1 MMKRKGIVLTAG
13 IGAVLGAM
21 LLSGCGNTL
30 PEMTDDQADAIGEYA
45 AITLL
50 KYDANSKSRLV
61 DISVLE
67 ESAAPELPV
76 ITEPDP
82 IQPET
87 AETGPTVTDRT
98 DPSGGVTAATSLEE
112 FMGLPDG
119 MTLTYTGYDVVQSY
133 QEEGDVYF
141 ALEASA
147 GKQLLVLSFY
157 LNNQTGAEQPMR
169 LIDLHNSY
177 RVTVNEDYTRT
188 ALTTM
193 LNNDLSTYIETLSD
207 GAGRQLVLLY
217 EIDPVQVDTIT
228 LKFKNTETTYTM
240 QVK

>member
-1 MMKRKGIVLTAG
+1 MKKKMKILLAAGGVAALLT
-13 IGAVLGAM
+13 
-21 LLSGCGNTL
+21 GCSSSL
-30 PEMTDDQADAIGEYA
+30 PDMTEDQVDAIGEYA
-45 AITLL
+45 AVTLL

-61 DISVLE
+61 DLAVLE
-67 ESAAPELPV
+67 KAEEPQQLPQVQLPDNDAKEPEKQQVV
-76 ITEPDP
+76 IDN
-82 IQPET
+82 
-87 AETGPTVTDRT
+87 TGN
-98 DPSGGVTAATSLEE
+98 GGVTAASSLEE

-119 MTLTYTGYDVVQSY
+119 MTLTYIGYDIVQSY

-169 LIDLHNSY
+169 LIDQHNSY

-207 GAGRQLVLLY
+207 GTGRQLVLLY

-228 LKFKNTETTYTM
+228 LKFKNTEATYTM